1 MARLLRRALA
11 LALLIGALTAP
22 DDVQAPV
29 PSHGCVR
36 TDRVV
41 DVGLSRIRYPNVL
54 AHAERAA
61 AQGWPSVYV
70 ITRRAADTR
79 RDRLLRDIP
88 TRRGYDRDEVP
99 PAIGRGR
106 GNGLT
111 AGRDPRGWKAD
122 VEYVPSGE
130 NRGAGSV
137 MGIKL
142 RRFCG
147 GTRFRYVGY

>member
-1 MARLLRRALA
+1 MARLLLRSLA
-11 LALLIGALTAP
+11 LALLIGVLWGPRDA
-22 DDVQAPV
+22 QAPK
-29 PSHGCVR
+29 PACLR
-36 TDRVV
+36 TDRIVE
-41 DVGLSRIRYPNVL
+41 VGLSMTRYPNVL
-54 AHAERAA
+54 GHARRAA
-61 AQGWPSVYV
+61 ARGWPSVYV
-70 ITRRAADTR
+70 LKRRGADAR
-79 RDRLLRDIP
+79 RERLLADIP
-88 TRRGYDRDEVP
+88 TRPGYDRDEVP

-106 GNGLT
+106 GSGLT

-130 NRGAGSV
+130 NRGAGAV